1 MNGTTR
7 RTQRSLITKS
17 VHKQFSHLPYSVITE
32 TAKLLS
38 ISNNKDGEA
47 QLIAA
52 LKKYL
57 ATENKNE

>member
-17 VHKQFSHLPYSVITE
+17 VHKQFPDLPYSVITE

-47 QLIAA
+47 QLIAE
-52 LKKYL
+52 LKKKYV
-57 ATENKNE
+57 